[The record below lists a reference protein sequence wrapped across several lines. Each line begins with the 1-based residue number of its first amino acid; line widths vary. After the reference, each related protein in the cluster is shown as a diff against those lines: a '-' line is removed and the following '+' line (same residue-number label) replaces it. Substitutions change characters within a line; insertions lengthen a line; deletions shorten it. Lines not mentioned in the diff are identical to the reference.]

1 MDRGRKAM
9 PVQNKACMERYIRK
23 CQKRHQQKVRVYHRD
38 FLSKKMNLEC
48 FSKAT
53 VVDVESTTKR

>member
-23 CQKRHQQKVRVYHRD
+23 CQKRHQQKVTTRVIIILNEF
-38 FLSKKMNLEC
+38 FLL
-48 FSKAT
+48 
-53 VVDVESTTKR
+53 